1 MSLMMGSVYDAF
13 RSANVP
19 DDKARAAA
27 EDIAQYD
34 DRLHSIERKVDHL
47 DTKIAALDAK
57 FESKF
62 NLLQWMVGAN
72 TVLTVGVLL
81 RLLTG

>member
-19 DDKARAAA
+19 DEKAREAAQ
-27 EDIAQYD
+27 DIAQYD
-34 DRLHSIERKVDHL
+34 DRLHGIERKVDSL
-47 DTKIAALDAK
+47 ESRVAALDAK
-57 FESKF
+57 VDSRF